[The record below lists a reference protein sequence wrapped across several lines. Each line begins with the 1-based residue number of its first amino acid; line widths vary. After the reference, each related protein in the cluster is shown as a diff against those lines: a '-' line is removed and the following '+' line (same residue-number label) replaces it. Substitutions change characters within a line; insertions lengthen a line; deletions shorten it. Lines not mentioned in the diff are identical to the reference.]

1 MVLIQIMLLVMI
13 MEKIKLA
20 HGAGGSLMQEF
31 IDKYIVKNFG
41 GSSYEVPLEALDDSA
56 IINDIAF
63 TSDSH
68 AVKPIFFPGGDIGR
82 LSIAGTVN
90 DLLAIGAQ
98 PIALSCALLIEEGF
112 NIIDLEKILL
122 SMKETCFEANVHIVT
137 GDTKVLE
144 EDGLDGIII
153 GTSGIGYRHPHLD
166 HNFNIIGKARGSQIK
181 TRWLVDSNLRNG
193 DKIIISGTLGDHG
206 IALMAFREGYGF
218 EINLK
223 SDVKPLNGLVNEI
236 MPLGGI
242 VAMKDPTRG
251 GLAALLNEWSRK
263 SGVGLRIEEESIPL
277 REGVLNSCEMLG
289 INPLEIA
296 NEGKFVLAVV
306 PDKAEEILDTLRSQK
321 DGKDAAIIGEV
332 NSDYDYVVLITEVGG
347 KRILPPPIGD
357 PIPRIC

>member
-1 MVLIQIMLLVMI
+1 MVLIQIMILVM
-13 MEKIKLA
+13 MVEKIKLA
-20 HGAGGSLMQEF
+20 HGAGGSLMQDF
-31 IDKYIVKNFG
+31 IDKYIVNYFG
-41 GSSYEVPLEALDDSA
+41 GSNYEVPLEALDDSA
-56 IINDIAF
+56 VVNDLAF

-90 DLLAIGAQ
+90 DLLAIGAK

-122 SMKETCFEANVHIVT
+122 SMKETCSQAEVHIVT

-144 EDGLDGIII
+144 EGGLDGIVI
-153 GTSGIGYRHPHLD
+153 GTSGVGYRHPHLD
-166 HNFNIIGKARGSQIK
+166 LNLKIIEKVRGSQIK

-193 DKIIISGTLGDHG
+193 DKIIVSGTLGDHG

-263 SGVGLRIEEESIPL
+263 SSVGIQIEEDSIPI

-296 NEGKFVLAVV
+296 NEGKFVLAVI
-306 PDKAEEILDTLRSQK
+306 PDKAEEILDKLQSHK

-332 NSDYDYVVLITEVGG
+332 TSDYDYVVMITEVGG
-347 KRILPPPIGD
+347 KRILPLPIGD